1 MKPKNQR
8 GWRSKEM
15 AEGRFHTVGKR
26 KSAVAR
32 IWLKP
37 GTGAITVNHRPI
49 EEYMNRESDRLLVKQ
64 PLALTDTGDKFDVV
78 VNVRGGGI
86 SGQAGAIRHAIS
98 RALVLADPDL
108 RPPLKKAAMLT
119 RDARVRERKKYGLRG
134 ARARFQYSKR

>member
-1 MKPKNQR
+1 
-8 GWRSKEM
+8 M
-15 AEGRFHTVGKR
+15 AEEKFHTIGKR

-32 IWLKP
+32 IWVKP
-37 GTGAITVNHRPI
+37 GTGTITVNKRPI
-49 EEYMNRESDRLLVKQ
+49 DVYMAREADRLLVKQ
-64 PLALTDTGDKFDVV
+64 PLALTDTLSHFDIT

-98 RALVLADPDL
+98 RALVMINPDFRL
-108 RPPLKKAAMLT
+108 PLKRATLLT